1 MRIRPVVVACSL
13 VALGAPVVASAQ
25 PTIPTGIRQRAIE
38 IGAIGR
44 YTIFP
49 DEVEVDNLFA
59 GGGRLGVY
67 IWQNLAIEGEV
78 SFGVANTSR
87 AGIPD
92 SISEVSHTLWDARLL
107 YNTPQRGRTSFQI
120 GAGYGYDGFG
130 RLRPNGVGPRG
141 HGPSGLIGLRFFL
154 TPRVNLRVDAGGL
167 YVIQEDEIRD
177 QASVVADKKNRF
189 EPSIRVGLSALFR
202 NTGGPVSTITQTVSR
217 VDTVTVTRTQVDTV
231 YRDRIQQATSG
242 AGAGAG
248 AGAGGI
254 GATVVI
260 GVVNFDFDKADLSS
274 DARRILDD
282 VATSLTRPEAQRL
295 RLVLTGN
302 TDAIG
307 GESYN
312 NRLSERRAAAVADYL
327 ASKGIG
333 ADRITQ
339 RAAGEGNP
347 VASNNNPEGRAT
359 NRRTLIE
366 LQNQ

>member
-1 MRIRPVVVACSL
+1 M
-13 VALGAPVVASAQ
+13 
-25 PTIPTGIRQRAIE
+25 
-38 IGAIGR
+38 
-44 YTIFP
+44 
-49 DEVEVDNLFA
+49 
-59 GGGRLGVY
+59 
-67 IWQNLAIEGEV
+67 
-78 SFGVANTSR
+78 
-87 AGIPD
+87 
-92 SISEVSHTLWDARLL
+92 LWDARLL

-130 RLRPNGVGPRG
+130 RLRPEGVGVRG
-141 HGPSGLIGLRFFL
+141 HGPTGLLGLRFYV
-154 TPRVNLRVDAGGL
+154 TQRVSLRVDAGAL
-167 YVIQEDEIRD
+167 YVVSNDEPNKNLP
-177 QASVVADKKNRF
+177 AGATEEKNRF
-189 EPSIRVGLSALFR
+189 EPSFRIGLSGLFR
-202 NTGGPVSTITQTVSR
+202 NNAAVTTTTQTVSR
-217 VDTVTVTRTQVDTV
+217 VDTVTVTRTVVDTV
-231 YRDRIQQATSG
+231 FRDRIQQAAAATNTG
-242 AGAGAG
+242 TATP
-248 AGAGGI
+248 

-260 GVVNFDFDKADLSS
+260 GVVNFDFDKAELSS

-282 VATSLTRPEAQRL
+282 VASSLTRPEAQRL
-295 RLVLTGN
+295 RLILTGN